1 MSRKVTVNVTF
12 KLTLNLDDGAEMSDA
27 LNEMDYNFTPPE
39 YCEIVDEEMIDF
51 DVTDSR

>member
-1 MSRKVTVNVTF
+1 MARKVTVNVTF
-12 KLTLNLDDGAEMSDA
+12 RLTLNVDDGVEISDA
-27 LNEMDYNFTPPE
+27 LNELDYAFTPPD

>member
-12 KLTLNLDDGAEMSDA
+12 RLTLNVNDGVEISDA
-27 LNEMDYNFTPPE
+27 LNEMDYSFTSPD
-39 YCEIVDEEMIDF
+39 YFDIVDEEMIDF

>member
-12 KLTLNLDDGAEMSDA
+12 RLTLNVDDGVEISDT
-27 LNEMDYNFTPPE
+27 LNELDYTFTPPD

-51 DVTDSR
+51 DVTNSR